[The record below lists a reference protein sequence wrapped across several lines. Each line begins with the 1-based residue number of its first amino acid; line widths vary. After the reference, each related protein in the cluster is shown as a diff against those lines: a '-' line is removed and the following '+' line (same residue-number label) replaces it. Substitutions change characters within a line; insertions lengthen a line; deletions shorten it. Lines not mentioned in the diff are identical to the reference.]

1 LNRFDVEVERREN
14 YAIVRPVGDLDLAV
28 VDEVEAA
35 LRPLEIEFGEVV
47 IDLRAVEFLDST
59 GLRAILSADARSR
72 SNGFNLRL
80 INGSE
85 QVQKVLALTGMDRRL
100 PLIDASEL
108 PDAG

>member
-1 LNRFDVEVERREN
+1 LNRFDVEVERRGN

-35 LRPLEIEFGEVV
+35 LRPLENEFGEVV

-85 QVQKVLALTGMDRRL
+85 QVQKVLALTGMDKRL